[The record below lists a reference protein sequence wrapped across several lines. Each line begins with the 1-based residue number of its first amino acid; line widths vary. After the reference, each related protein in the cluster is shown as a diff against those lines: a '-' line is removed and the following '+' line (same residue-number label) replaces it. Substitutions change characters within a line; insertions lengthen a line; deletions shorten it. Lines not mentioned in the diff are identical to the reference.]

1 LLSLNKE
8 DFSVKVR
15 SSKDKQKDV
24 GVIYYKNNPIYVFI
38 RNTSVG
44 IKEKKDC
51 DYSNNEQYGNLLI
64 SMIVKGQNKTASH
77 NLLYHLL
84 KENAGTWESPI
95 IKVPSIFELY
105 RDPCCK
111 VGTMKV
117 TETNNPNK
125 GESQCDF

>member
-1 LLSLNKE
+1 MLLLDKE

-15 SSKDKQKDV
+15 PSKDKQKDV

-111 VGTMKV
+111 VGTITV
-117 TETNNPNK
+117 
-125 GESQCDF
+125 SR